1 MAFFS
6 FFTANNLKAND
17 LPNIDK
23 EHAKKAATLV
33 VQGFDGRM
41 EPFDTMANEILRKV
55 YKGKSFE
62 GMNAVQTM
70 LSITINPE
78 SWQHTKFVKIGDD
91 ELKKILGLKS
101 NETHASFED
110 FFGTDENGKPSYKL
124 MLLSEQ
130 TNRKAPNTRTK
141 FDKEVIKVDERFNI
155 YYATLMKSIFK
166 IIPKENDP
174 NHTWFATYGVMKNFS
189 ART

>member
-1 MAFFS
+1 MFLNFFNKNSRFLELARLIDKSSSRDKKTVKKENNNVNKKALSLILVAFFS

-91 ELKKILGLKS
+91 ELKKI
-101 NETHASFED
+101 
-110 FFGTDENGKPSYKL
+110 
-124 MLLSEQ
+124 
-130 TNRKAPNTRTK
+130 
-141 FDKEVIKVDERFNI
+141 I
-155 YYATLMKSIFK
+155 
-166 IIPKENDP
+166 
-174 NHTWFATYGVMKNFS
+174 
-189 ART
+189 